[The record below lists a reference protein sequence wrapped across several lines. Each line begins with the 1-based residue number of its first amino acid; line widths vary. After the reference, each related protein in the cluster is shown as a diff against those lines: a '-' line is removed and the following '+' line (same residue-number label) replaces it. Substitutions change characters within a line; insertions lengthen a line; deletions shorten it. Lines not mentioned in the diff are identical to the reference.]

1 MWFTETPWPPIVIC
15 SVVAAIFFGLWQ
27 TGGRTMYFNIGVG
40 LLLIAVAFFFVEKGI
55 VTDGEKVEA
64 AVHGLADAVEQDD
77 LEAAL
82 AHISQNA
89 DLERGLVK
97 TGLDLIDVEGTL
109 RVSDLQ
115 VELFSENSRA
125 RSHFRANGTI
135 RYAGEPHYTPTRWML
150 TWQREGGD
158 WKVTRIER
166 LSPTGGQGIDPMAK
180 RVE

>member
-15 SVVAAIFFGLWQ
+15 SVVAAVFLGLWQ
-27 TGGRTMYFNIGVG
+27 TSGRTRHFGIGIGILLVA
-40 LLLIAVAFFFVEKGI
+40 LLIYFLEKGI

-64 AVHGLADAVEQDD
+64 AVHGLAEAVERDD
-77 LEAAL
+77 VEAAL

-89 DLERGLVK
+89 ALERGQVK
-97 TGLDLIDVEGTL
+97 MGLNLIDVEGNL
-109 RVSDLQ
+109 RISDMQ

-135 RYAGEPHYTPTRWML
+135 RYAGQPHYSPTRWVL

-158 WKVTRIER
+158 WKVTKIER
-166 LSPTGGQGIDPMAK
+166 LSPTGGQTIGTLDE